1 MQEKKA
7 AQPVAIAAGILFILM
22 ELDQIIRFVRSLGR
36 GFISFSYYLPLVL
49 VIVGLGVTA
58 VALLAR
64 QRNIVLGI
72 GFGFLAISPLF
83 NLSAS
88 LWAIALYSLFRFI
101 TYSLAAFL
109 SVVYLTA
116 FAPRIREKTRM
127 FWFLPVICLGVGYVF
142 YFIYLGKYSGIGF
155 SGIHTVTLSLSLLAQ
170 IVGLLLA
177 LYWAANTETVSNN
190 YGGQY
195 AGSNTSAGAGN
206 SAYCGLFVHVLLLLF
221 TFGIWALIWIYRMT
235 DFTNKAEMDGEGDR
249 NPTTKLLLCMFIPFY
264 QLYWTYKTA
273 QRIDRMANRC
283 GIPSDISTLCLVL
296 AIFVPIVPPIIMQD
310 KVNTIVNSSAF

>member
-22 ELDQIIRFVRSLGR
+22 ELDQIIRFVRRLGY
-36 GFISFSYYLPLVL
+36 GFISFSYYLRVVL
-49 VIVGLGVTA
+49 MIVGLGVIA
-58 VALLAR
+58 VALVAR
-64 QRNIVLGI
+64 QKNIVLGI
-72 GFGFLAISPLF
+72 GFGLLAISALF

-88 LWAIALYSLFRFI
+88 HWAIALYNLFRFI

-142 YFIYLGKYSGIGF
+142 YFIYSGMP
-155 SGIHTVTLSLSLLAQ
+155 SVTLSLSLLVQ

-221 TFGIWALIWIYRMT
+221 TFGIWVLIWIYRMT

>member
-22 ELDQIIRFVRSLGR
+22 ELNQIYSFVRSLGS
-36 GFISFSYYLPLVL
+36 GFISFSYYLRVVL
-49 VIVGLGVTA
+49 MIVGLGVIA
-58 VALLAR
+58 VALVAR
-64 QRNIVLGI
+64 QKNIVLGI
-72 GFGFLAISPLF
+72 GFGFLAISALF

-88 LWAIALYSLFRFI
+88 LWKIALYSLFRFI

-109 SVVYLTA
+109 SIVYLTE

-142 YFIYLGKYSGIGF
+142 YFISGI
-155 SGIHTVTLSLSLLAQ
+155 TVTLFLSLLAQ

-177 LYWAANTETVSNN
+177 LYWAVNTETVSNN

-195 AGSNTSAGAGN
+195 AGSNASAGAGN

>member
-22 ELDQIIRFVRSLGR
+22 ELNQIYSFVRSLGS
-36 GFISFSYYLPLVL
+36 GFISFSYYLRVVL
-49 VIVGLGVTA
+49 MIVGLGVIA
-58 VALLAR
+58 VALVAR
-64 QRNIVLGI
+64 QKNIVLGI
-72 GFGFLAISPLF
+72 GFGFLAISALF

-88 LWAIALYSLFRFI
+88 LWKIALYSLFRFI

-109 SVVYLTA
+109 SIVYLTE

-142 YFIYLGKYSGIGF
+142 YFISGI
-155 SGIHTVTLSLSLLAQ
+155 TVTLFLSLLAQ

-177 LYWAANTETVSNN
+177 LYWAVNTETVSNN
-190 YGGQY
+190 YGGQC
-195 AGSNTSAGAGN
+195 AGSNASAGAGK
-206 SAYCGLFVHVLLLLF
+206 SAYCSLFVHVLLLLF
-221 TFGIWALIWIYRMT
+221 TFGIWLLVWIYRMT
-235 DFTNKAEMDGEGDR
+235 DFTNKVEMDGEGDR

-283 GIPSDISTLCLVL
+283 SIPSDISTLCLVL
-296 AIFVPIVPPIIMQD
+296 EIFVPIVPPIIMQD